1 MHSQH
6 RNIIDYERIIN
17 DAKNARMEFVRK
29 NFRLFIYGS
38 SLLGLF
44 CVSALAL
51 LSVSSPDRRETNPEA
66 TIQMKNFAGIPT
78 RTRTTT
84 PNSADR

>member
-6 RNIIDYERIIN
+6 RSIEQIIN
-17 DAKNARMEFVRK
+17 DAKYARMEFVRK
-29 NFRLFIYGS
+29 NLKLFIYGS

-51 LSVSSPDRRETNPEA
+51 LWVSGPHLQEKNLEA
-66 TIQMKNFAGIPT
+66 TIQMKNFVGIPT